1 MNRHS
6 IAADGEPHDE
16 YRASYNLVL
25 SSAPTYNFFGTNPQ
39 QDFDMHGTGSD
50 GFGGVAGAVDIG
62 GNTFLGGNRPNLEYR
77 GTPCY
82 VSYFHDNVTQQS
94 SGSAINLQGTS
105 GITIYRYEPD
115 TPTSPV
121 STPVY
126 TAEKP
131 PPYVLAAANNQYG
144 NSSPGYSNPTAN
156 LRVGD
161 FDGDGVEDV
170 FLATGTAWYFAP
182 AGAAEWRL
190 LSPKTEAAGALLFG
204 DFDGDG
210 RTDVVMKSGSYLLVS
225 WGGATDWEQLNP
237 NPTSA
242 PIADLAAGNFVGDAR
257 DDIFWADGK
266 TWWASDHG
274 AGAFSQT
281 QTSSFRV
288 PNLRFGDFTGSG
300 RTDVFSVVSGKWQ
313 VSYGAASS
321 WTPLPASLTSSVD
334 GLVVADFTGDGKADI
349 ATSSNYEWKISSGG
363 AASWATH
370 AIVPNGGCFDAPATP
385 FPFSLRAW
393 PLTSAAAIGHFKG
406 KNASVDA
413 LVWNDLQL
421 CIVQGDGSSQSWT
434 PTPFSRQDMR

>member
-1 MNRHS
+1 VEPTVAIRVDFPGLSASNPASSTEYIAMVDHNDISDWEVAGVEVEGGHPRIDGLNSCPAGLADDQSTQANVRIERNFIHHNTRNDAGYGSVMSSGGRSVLLGNTYYMNRHS

-288 PNLRFGDFTGSG
+288 PNLRFGDFTG
-300 RTDVFSVVSGKWQ
+300 
-313 VSYGAASS
+313 
-321 WTPLPASLTSSVD
+321 
-334 GLVVADFTGDGKADI
+334 
-349 ATSSNYEWKISSGG
+349 
-363 AASWATH
+363 
-370 AIVPNGGCFDAPATP
+370 
-385 FPFSLRAW
+385 
-393 PLTSAAAIGHFKG
+393 
-406 KNASVDA
+406 
-413 LVWNDLQL
+413 
-421 CIVQGDGSSQSWT
+421 
-434 PTPFSRQDMR
+434 